1 MAQKVPGA
9 PTSRNPTMSTKK
21 KNHGTRP
28 DLAKTRAKARVL
40 IGDYNTPLRELMADI
55 PAVLATAF
63 PDLVTKQH
71 VEMLD
76 ATQLSKPFSLNDFRK
91 VAHTVLRPKSRG
103 LGQQ

>member
-1 MAQKVPGA
+1 
-9 PTSRNPTMSTKK
+9 MSTNK
-21 KNHGTRP
+21 KNHGMRP
-28 DLAKTRAKARVL
+28 DLARTRAKTRVL
-40 IGDYNTPLRELMADI
+40 IGDNNTPFRELLADI

-76 ATQLSKPFSLNDFRK
+76 ATLLSKPFSLNDLRK
-91 VAHTVLRPKSRG
+91 VAHTVPRPKSRG